1 MPTNGS
7 DRTAPDDGS
16 AAEAAKTPARRGTQG
31 GSSYKAADITVLEG
45 LEAVRKRP
53 GMYIGST
60 GERGLHHLVYEVV
73 DNSVDEALA
82 GHCDSVEIR
91 LHPDNSVT
99 VTDNGRGIP
108 VDMHEKE
115 QRPAAEV
122 VLTVLHA
129 GGKFGDG
136 GGYKVSGGL
145 HGVGVSVVNA
155 LSERLDLVI
164 KRDGHVWT
172 QTYERGAP
180 QGPLTKGEATKE
192 HATTITFLPDLEI
205 FEEISFDFETLA
217 QRMRETAFL
226 TKGLRIELIDER
238 GAGDRIE
245 FRYEGGIRDF
255 VAYLNQNKDPIHRK
269 IVYFEGESEE
279 DGQGE
284 IAMQWNSSY
293 QESIFSFANNINTA
307 EGGTHLSGF
316 RSALTR
322 TLNDYARK
330 KGLLKEKDDSL
341 GGEDVREG
349 LTAIVS
355 VKLHDP
361 QFEGQTKAKLGN
373 PPMKGFVESTVNRK
387 LGEFLEE
394 NPAEANQIIGKAIA
408 AARARDAARK
418 ARDLTRRK
426 SALENSTLPGKLADC
441 SVKDPALAELFI
453 VEGDSAGG
461 SGKQARDR
469 NTQAVLPLRGKIINV
484 EKNRI
489 DKVLSNEEI
498 QALVTAIGTGIR
510 EEYDPENLRYHKVIL
525 MTDAD
530 VDGAH
535 IRTLVLTFLFRE
547 MQGLFDAGHV
557 YIAKPPLYRLKTG
570 SKEQYIEKESE
581 LEEVLLRD
589 KLDRIEI
596 FDRAGVAFNLTPQR
610 WQRLTR
616 LVKEYEGW
624 ASALR
629 AEHGHDV
636 ITFLEESAVLDQGLT
651 DVAKVVAA
659 LKKKAPAGEPYDTEV
674 LSQNGDGS
682 IRIKVIERKSGL
694 ATTHALGSAIFD
706 SREYKQLVRVHQEL
720 QNLAGTPPF
729 KLKLADDEAD
739 ALSFEELRVEV
750 LTLAKRGVRLQR
762 FKGLGEMNADQ
773 LRETTMDPESRTLM
787 QVTIDDAYAADEL
800 FSMLMGDQVE
810 PRRAFIEKHA
820 RDVQFLDV

>member
-1 MPTNGS
+1 VPKNGS
-7 DRTAPDDGS
+7 DNTASGDSSP
-16 AAEAAKTPARRGTQG
+16 AKQSKGKQPAGKSK
-31 GSSYKAADITVLEG
+31 GSSYKASDITVLEG

-91 LHPDNSVT
+91 LHPDNRVT
-99 VTDNGRGIP
+99 VSDNGRGIP

-115 QRPAAEV
+115 KRPAAEV

-155 LSERLDLVI
+155 LSEQLDLEV

-172 QTYERGAP
+172 QTYERGVP
-180 QGPLTKGEATKE
+180 KGPLKKGAAAKE
-192 HATTITFLPDLEI
+192 TGTTITFLPDLEI

-226 TKGLRIELIDER
+226 TKGLRIELVDER
-238 GAGDRIE
+238 GSGDRVE

-269 IVYFEGESEE
+269 IVYFEGESE

-284 IAMQWNSSY
+284 ISLQWNSSY
-293 QESIFSFANNINTA
+293 QESIFSFANNINTT

-341 GGEDVREG
+341 AGEDVREG

-361 QFEGQTKAKLGN
+361 QFEGQTKSKLGN
-373 PPMKGFVESTVNRK
+373 PPMKGFVETTVNRK

-394 NPAEANQIIGKAIA
+394 NPTEANQIIGKAIA

-498 QALVTAIGTGIR
+498 QSLVTAIGTGIR
-510 EEYDPENLRYHKVIL
+510 EEFDPENLRYHKVIL

-547 MQGLFDAGHV
+547 MQGLIEAGHV
-557 YIAKPPLYRLKTG
+557 YIAKPPLYRLKAG

-581 LEEVLLRD
+581 LEEMLLRD
-589 KLDRIEI
+589 KLDRMEI
-596 FDRAGVAFNLTPQR
+596 LDHAGTAFKLTQQR

-629 AEHGHDV
+629 AAHGHDV

-651 DVAKVVAA
+651 DVAKVVAQ

-674 LSQNGDGS
+674 LSQNGDGT
-682 IRIKVIERKSGL
+682 IRIKAIERKSGL
-694 ATTHALGSAIFD
+694 ATTHALGSEIFG

-729 KLKLADDEAD
+729 KLTLGDDEAE
-739 ALSFEELRVEV
+739 ALSFEDLRTKV
-750 LTLAKRGVRLQR
+750 LALAKRGVRLQR
-762 FKGLGEMNADQ
+762 FKGLGEMNAEQ
-773 LRETTMDPESRTLM
+773 LRVTTMDPESRTLQ

>member
-1 MPTNGS
+1 
-7 DRTAPDDGS
+7 
-16 AAEAAKTPARRGTQG
+16 
-31 GSSYKAADITVLEG
+31 
-45 LEAVRKRP
+45 
-53 GMYIGST
+53 MYIGST

-82 GHCDSVEIR
+82 GFCDSVQIV

-99 VTDNGRGIP
+99 VSDNGRGIP
-108 VDMHEKE
+108 VDMHVKEK
-115 QRPAAEV
+115 RPAAEV
-122 VLTVLHA
+122 VLTTLHA

-155 LSERLDLVI
+155 LSEQLELEV
-164 KRDGHVWT
+164 KRDGHVWN
-172 QTYERGAP
+172 QRYERGVPRGELAR
-180 QGPLTKGEATKE
+180 GPATKE
-192 HATTITFLPDLEI
+192 TGTTITFFPDLEI
-205 FEEISFDFETLA
+205 FDEISFDFETLA

-226 TKGLRIELIDER
+226 TRGLRIELVDER
-238 GAGDRIE
+238 GAGDRVE

-255 VAYLNQNKDPIHRK
+255 VAYLNENKEPIHRK
-269 IVYFEGESEE
+269 IVYFEGESG
-279 DGQGE
+279 DGRAE
-284 IAMQWNSSY
+284 ISMQWNSSY
-293 QESIFSFANNINTA
+293 QESIFSFANNINTT

-330 KGLLKEKDDSL
+330 KGLLKEKDESL
-341 GGEDVREG
+341 QGEDVREG

-361 QFEGQTKAKLGN
+361 QFEGQTKSKLGN

-394 NPAEANQIIGKAIA
+394 NPADANQIIGKAVA
-408 AARARDAARK
+408 ASRAREAARK

-441 SVKDPALAELFI
+441 SVKDPALAEIFI

-498 QALVTAIGTGIR
+498 QALVTAIGTGVR
-510 EEYDPENLRYHKVIL
+510 EEFDLEQLRYHKVIL

-547 MQGLFDAGHV
+547 MQGLIEAGYV
-557 YIAKPPLYRLKTG
+557 YIAKPPLYRVKQA
-570 SKEQYIEKESE
+570 SKELYIEKELE

-589 KLDRIEI
+589 KFEKIEV
-596 FDRAGVAFNLTPQR
+596 FDRAASPFKLTQQR
-610 WQRLTR
+610 WQTFTR
-616 LVKEYEGW
+616 LLKQYEGW
-624 ASALR
+624 ASSLR
-629 AEHGHDV
+629 AEHGHPA
-636 ITFLEESAVLDQGLT
+636 ITFLEESDILDQGLE
-651 DVAKVVAA
+651 DFKKVIAQ
-659 LKKKAPAGEPYDTEV
+659 LNKKAPKGEPFDTEV
-674 LSQNGDGS
+674 LSKNGDGALKV
-682 IRIKVIERKSGL
+682 KVIERKTGL
-694 ATTHALGSAIFD
+694 AQTHRLSQALFE
-706 SREYKQLVRVHQEL
+706 SREYKQLLRVHQEL
-720 QNLAGTPPF
+720 VKLAGTPPF
-729 KLKLADDEAD
+729 QLKLADSETE
-739 ALSFEELRVEV
+739 ALSFEDLRVKV
-750 LTLAKRGVRLQR
+750 LELAKKGVSVQR

-773 LRETTMDPESRTLM
+773 LRETTMDPATRTLQ
-787 QVTIDDAYAADEL
+787 QVTIDDASAADQL